1 MNKILCKMTN
11 NLKEQLLNQINILDL
26 AKQLGLNPNKDH
38 FIKSIYKDEKSP
50 SLKLYPQTNTYKCYS
65 TGQGGDIFE
74 LYAVTQNLNSK
85 QDFKQILDELAG
97 LYGITNDKP
106 QIKIQDKKEIRNQTE
121 YKIPRI
127 DGQKYNNIYQKLIEI
142 CPLSGDGLTYLI
154 NRGFNSEFL
163 KSKSIGYIKKND
175 YTRISDILK
184 AKFSVEDLQL
194 SGLFNE
200 SGKFKGYLNSIVIPY
215 LNAQKEPKNL
225 QFRMLEPLN
234 SQKYLFLKNIQKV
247 AYGLDELVINVDFT
261 ISPNV
266 YFTEGVFDCLQIQQ
280 IDGNAIALTSA
291 GDSKLIS
298 DIHLKEII
306 NAHTKLILAF
316 DNDQAGQHLTQEFGK
331 RLFKLG
337 ARNILTKPLPEG
349 IKDINEYL
357 LTQTND

>member
-1 MNKILCKMTN
+1 MTN

-26 AKQLGLNPNKDH
+26 AKQLGLNPNKDN
-38 FIKSIYKDEKSP
+38 FIKSIYKEEKSP

-74 LYAVTQNLNSK
+74 LYAVTQNLDSK
-85 QDFKQILDELAG
+85 NNFKQILDELAG
-97 LYGITNDKP
+97 LYGILEDKP
-106 QIKIQDKKEIRNQTE
+106 VLNTQKLETLNPKTE
-121 YKIPRI
+121 YKITKI
-127 DGQKYNNIYQKLIEI
+127 DGQKYSQIYQKLIEI
-142 CPLSGDGLTYLI
+142 CPVTGDGLAYLV
-154 NRGFNSEFL
+154 NRGFNPEFL
-163 KSKSIGYIKKND
+163 KSKLIGYIKKND
-175 YTRISDILK
+175 YTRINDILK
-184 AKFSVEDLQL
+184 AKFGQEDLQK

-200 SGKFKGYLNSIVIPY
+200 SGKFKGYLNSIIIPY
-215 LNAQKEPKNL
+215 LNALKQPENL

-234 SQKYLFLKNIQKV
+234 GQKYLFLKNIQKIP
-247 AYGLDELVINVDFT
+247 YGLDELMDNIDFT
-261 ISPNV
+261 ISSNI

-298 DIHLKEII
+298 DEHLKEII
-306 NAHTKLILAF
+306 RTHTNLILAF
-316 DNDQAGQHLTQEFGK
+316 DNDDAGQNLTQEFGK

-337 ARNILTKPLPEG
+337 ARNILTKPLPQG

>member
-1 MNKILCKMTN
+1 MTN

-26 AKQLGLNPNKDH
+26 AKQLGLNPNKDN
-38 FIKSIYKDEKSP
+38 FIKSIYKEEKSP

-65 TGQGGDIFE
+65 TGQGGDLFE
-74 LYAVTQNLNSK
+74 LYAVTQNLDSK
-85 QDFKQILDELAG
+85 SNFKQILDELAE
-97 LYGITNDKP
+97 LYGITKEKP
-106 QIKIQDKKEIRNQTE
+106 TLKIQKLETVNPVSG
-121 YKIPRI
+121 YKITKI
-127 DGQKYNNIYQKLIEI
+127 EGQNYSKIYQKLIEL
-142 CPLSGDGLTYLI
+142 CPVIGDGLIYLV
-154 NRGFNSEFL
+154 NRGFNPEFL
-163 KSKSIGYIKKND
+163 KSKSIGYIKKKD

-184 AKFSVEDLQL
+184 AKFDIVDLKL

-200 SGKFKGYLNSIVIPY
+200 SGKFKGYLNSIIIPY
-215 LNAQKEPKNL
+215 LNAQKHPINL

-234 SQKYLFLKNIQKV
+234 GQKYLFLKNIQKIP
-247 AYGLDELVINVDFT
+247 YGLDELMENIDFT
-261 ISPNV
+261 INPNI

-280 IDGNAIALTSA
+280 IEGGAIALTSA

-298 DIHLKEII
+298 DENLKEII
-306 NAHTKLILAF
+306 RTHKNLILAF
-316 DNDQAGQHLTQEFGK
+316 DNDEAGQNLTQEFGK